1 MATGCTPAC
10 TDVYRRRRPE
20 CTVLYRTVQTP
31 LTTWLELP
39 CDRRQ
44 GAGGPAHVERE
55 FHRSLECGILA
66 HGFARARCAQC
77 GHDFL
82 IAWSCKGRGVCPA
95 GNPRRM
101 VETAAHLADPVFPRL
116 PVCQWVLSVPKRLRY
131 HLQHDPTIET
141 LALRISRDWRL
152 ASTPKSGAAG
162 CCGRSSSRGNASH
175 PCRRNSSWPG
185 WSPTTREYSTPWRVQ
200 RSRSGW
206 RDCCTRRRLG
216 RPGWLRAGC
225 GPGCVAGGRRRL
237 VAGGGR

>member
-10 TDVYRRRRPE
+10 TAVYRRRRPE

-95 GNPRRM
+95 CNPRRM
-101 VETAAHLADPVFPRL
+101 VETAAHLTDHVLPRL
-116 PVCQWVLSVPKRLRY
+116 PARQWVLSVPKHPRFSPRTRSG
-131 HLQHDPTIET
+131 D
-141 LALRISRDWRL
+141 RD
-152 ASTPKSGAAG
+152 AGAAHFPE
-162 CCGRSSSRGNASH
+162 RGGTSLA
-175 PCRRNSSWPG
+175 P
-185 WSPTTREYSTPWRVQ
+185 
-200 RSRSGW
+200 
-206 RDCCTRRRLG
+206 RL
-216 RPGWLRAGC
+216 PGC
-225 GPGCVAGGRRRL
+225 GFGFPTRGACLHPPLWRA
-237 VAGGGR
+237 AQSA